1 MDAAAD
7 DAAAMSHRRKHVQHM
22 ATEREVALERAHCV
36 CRVSAL
42 RGSNLVEVYKP
53 RRDATGDAD
62 DDAPTT
68 TTTRGDGGTTTL
80 IRVPAKFNK
89 IMWFRAGTYVV
100 ATFADAHEDDDG
112 VKVTGELVRVLYGE
126 QIKELKKRNDGS
138 WPSEFDDAVAVADGE
153 QAGEECILADLARA
167 LDEDAEA
174 AAARAAGGR
183 TSNGDD
189 DGDDD
194 DGDDEDDLP
203 PLVANTNRKKTF
215 TYDDSNSDSDSE

>member
-1 MDAAAD
+1 
-7 DAAAMSHRRKHVQHM
+7 M
-22 ATEREVALERAHCV
+22 ATERDIALERAHCV

-53 RRDATGDAD
+53 RRWRRDAGDDDADADAD
-62 DDAPTT
+62 DR
-68 TTTRGDGGTTTL
+68 RGDGGTTTL

-100 ATFADAHEDDDG
+100 ATFAESEEDADG

-126 QIKELKKRNDGS
+126 QIKELKKRDDGS
-138 WPSEFDDAVAVADGE
+138 WPSEFDDASVVNDDERASV
-153 QAGEECILADLARA
+153 ECPLADLARA

-174 AAARAAGGR
+174 AAARGP
-183 TSNGDD
+183 TSNDEDD
-189 DGDDD
+189 DGDGDDD
-194 DGDDEDDLP
+194 DDGLP

-215 TYDDSNSDSDSE
+215 TYDDSDSDSDSD